1 MGVVRSGVQ
10 IGALVRSYGLTKY
23 LDAVLTSYDWVDK
36 VIVMNHRFKGV
47 KETQDDTALLTQNH
61 KNAVLK
67 KGEGLDQHEVFNE
80 GLKEFEGFD
89 CVFIADNDELIQ
101 RTDQD
106 RIVQGIE
113 GFDAVTCKILDYA
126 HSYDLIFPIRGHHPI
141 VAVKPYVKFHD
152 VRCSG
157 CRHKVL
163 SDIYIHHLG
172 YTYTPEEMAWKLDWE
187 KQWENDSVI
196 NLLAHVAQR
205 YEMPQEIREM
215 L

>member
-10 IGALVRSYGLTKY
+10 IGSLIRSYGLTKY

-172 YTYTPEEMAWKLDWE
+172 YTYTPDELTWKLDWE

>member
-1 MGVVRSGVQ
+1 VGVVRSGVQ

-172 YTYTPEEMAWKLDWE
+172 YTYTPEEMTWKLDWE

>member
-10 IGALVRSYGLTKY
+10 IGALIRSYGLTKY
-23 LDAVLTSYDWVDK
+23 LNAVLTSYDWVDK

-47 KETQDDTALLTQNH
+47 KETQDDTILLTSTH
-61 KNAVLK
+61 RNAVLK

-172 YTYTPEEMAWKLDWE
+172 YTYTPEEMVWKLDWE

-215 L
+215 F

>member
-1 MGVVRSGVQ
+1 VQ

>member
-1 MGVVRSGVQ
+1 VGVVRSGVQ